1 MLEYSISSMF
11 TELSNE
17 QKNILD
23 KLKHLNKDIDKDK
36 IKNLNKKLNSISTFN
51 NNLIKFKC
59 VIDS

>member
-17 QKNILD
+17 QKNILEQ
-23 KLKHLNKDIDKDK
+23 LKHLNKNIEKDK

-51 NNLIKFKC
+51 NALIKFKC

>member
-23 KLKHLNKDIDKDK
+23 KLKHLNKDIEKDK

-51 NNLIKFKC
+51 NALIKFKC